1 MSNARVSPVSF
12 LKLSGNVASFYGFR
26 NTRELT
32 RSIKRAERPKILNLS
47 SSVAAAHL
55 AAAAGAARPQEPVL
69 AFWATPFP
77 THLPPNLLSR
87 ETGEFGLCV
96 VGTKE
101 SVGEMV
107 ILKTISAIVSEWG
120 SPIARVRL
128 NAVGDKD
135 SRERYTRELFSYVR
149 RRTGEFDPT
158 CQEGLG
164 RNPFSAHQCSHE
176 ICRAVLSEGPRSVN
190 FLSEKSRAHFR
201 AVLEQ
206 VESLGFSYEL
216 DDLLIGDSREQHIVF
231 AVDLA
236 SADATVLGSFGGRWD
251 DYLRRTS
258 GRKEGAAV
266 SASIYFRKKGA
277 DRSNFSATPKVRA
290 PKIFFIQL
298 GSLAKLQGLSVLDML
313 WRARVPVSQS
323 FDSSRLSPQLVA
335 ATGVGVSHVLIMG
348 QREALDGT
356 VIVRE
361 VKNSSQTIVEL
372 SQLPRIL
379 KSLRT

>member
-1 MSNARVSPVSF
+1 VSPVSF
-12 LKLSGNVASFYGFR
+12 LKLSSHVASFYGFR
-26 NTRELT
+26 NTRELL
-32 RSIKRAERPKILNLS
+32 RGLKRVDRPKIIS
-47 SSVAAAHL
+47 PSASVAIAHL
-55 AAAAGAARPQEPVL
+55 ATAAGAARPQEPVL
-69 AFWATPFP
+69 AFFATPSP
-77 THLPPNLLSR
+77 AHLPGNLLSR

-120 SPIARVRL
+120 APVARVRL
-128 NAVGDKD
+128 NALGDRD

-149 RRTGEFDPT
+149 RRTPEFDAA
-158 CQEGLG
+158 CQENLAK
-164 RNPFSAHQCSHE
+164 NPFAAYRCAHTT
-176 ICRAVLSEGPRSVN
+176 CRALLSEGPRSVN

-206 VESLGFSYEL
+206 VEGLGFSYEL
-216 DDLLIGDSREQHIVF
+216 DDLLVGDDREQHIVF
-231 AVDLA
+231 AVDLKEP
-236 SADATVLGSFGGRWD
+236 DATILGSTGGRWD
-251 DYLRRTS
+251 EYLRRTT
-258 GRKEGAAV
+258 GRKEGAVA

-277 DRSNFSATPKVRA
+277 ARSNFTSPKKTRSPKV
-290 PKIFFIQL
+290 FFVQL

-313 WRARVPVSQS
+313 WRAGVPVSQS
-323 FDSSRLSPQLVA
+323 FDSSRLSPQLGLA
-335 ATGVGVSHVLIMG
+335 GGIGVSHVLIMG

-356 VIVRE
+356 IIVRE

-372 SQLPRIL
+372 AHLPRIL